1 MTKYH
6 QGIFKLPKGTEK
18 KYIGNPDNIVYRSS
32 WERRMFN
39 WLSTNSKIL
48 RWSSE
53 EVVVNYLSKIDGR
66 VHKYFVDLY
75 FEVKDKDG
83 NVKKFLAEV
92 KPAAQ
97 TVPPK
102 EGRNKK
108 TYINACL
115 TYQRNQ
121 DKWKYCKEFAKS
133 RGLNFVI
140 LTEKNTGGAFL

>member
-1 MTKYH
+1 MMGHYK
-6 QGIFKLPKGTEK
+6 QGIFKPRHPK
-18 KYIGNPDNIVYRSS
+18 KYIGNVDNIVYRSG
-32 WERRMFN
+32 WENRSFK
-39 WLSTNSKIL
+39 WLDDSPKIV

-53 EVVVNYLSKIDGR
+53 EVVVNYLSKLDGR

-83 NVKKFLAEV
+83 NIKKFLAEV
-92 KPAAQ
+92 KPYAQ

-102 EGRNKK
+102 EGKNKK
-108 TYINACL
+108 TYINALL

-121 DKWKYCKEFAKS
+121 DKWKYCREFAKS
-133 RGLNFVI
+133 KGLNFVI